1 MTSDVKHRYE
11 PLVLN
16 VKDCMLTPIAA
27 TETPTHT
34 TGLAP
39 AATTTTLPHTQK
51 TTETAVLQTSAMADV
66 TAMEV
71 RSSFLTPFFQ
81 PQEPNSY
88 PAGQSVEL
96 EPLAQNGQQFGRAQD
111 PNAILNE
118 CRAIDHGIDDI
129 ERKLESLKMLQQR
142 ALDDPDTS
150 ATSSTNRQLDDLSA
164 EIMTGYRGLLQR
176 IKTLKAMP
184 ESGSPKNAPQLG
196 KVDRRLKATVN
207 MHQNVE
213 STFRKRTQEQMARQ
227 YKIVR
232 PEASDEEVR
241 EAVEDTRSQQIFSQA
256 MLQSDR
262 RGQATSALNAVE
274 GRHQAIQK
282 IERQIIELA
291 QLFQDMEELVV
302 AQEDMVVDIEQK
314 GEDVAEHMDKGTQEI
329 GTAIKTA
336 RSRNK
341 KKWICLGI
349 AVTIIIVI
357 VIIVVIIEVVNKS
370 PNNTAKRSVSE
381 EVELAMR
388 SIPASQYGGGAEV
401 NAMFARLVRAAREG
415 KGLEN

>member
-1 MTSDVKHRYE
+1 
-11 PLVLN
+11 
-16 VKDCMLTPIAA
+16 
-27 TETPTHT
+27 
-34 TGLAP
+34 
-39 AATTTTLPHTQK
+39 
-51 TTETAVLQTSAMADV
+51 
-66 TAMEV
+66 
-71 RSSFLTPFFQ
+71 
-81 PQEPNSY
+81 
-88 PAGQSVEL
+88 
-96 EPLAQNGQQFGRAQD
+96 
-111 PNAILNE
+111 
-118 CRAIDHGIDDI
+118 
-129 ERKLESLKMLQQR
+129 MLQQR
-142 ALDDPDTS
+142 ALDDPDAS
-150 ATSSTNRQLDDLSA
+150 ATSSTNRQLDELSA

-357 VIIVVIIEVVNKS
+357 VIIVVIVEVVKKS

-401 NAMFARLVRAAREG
+401 NAMFAKLVRAAREG

>member
-1 MTSDVKHRYE
+1 
-11 PLVLN
+11 
-16 VKDCMLTPIAA
+16 
-27 TETPTHT
+27 
-34 TGLAP
+34 
-39 AATTTTLPHTQK
+39 
-51 TTETAVLQTSAMADV
+51 
-66 TAMEV
+66 
-71 RSSFLTPFFQ
+71 
-81 PQEPNSY
+81 
-88 PAGQSVEL
+88 
-96 EPLAQNGQQFGRAQD
+96 
-111 PNAILNE
+111 
-118 CRAIDHGIDDI
+118 
-129 ERKLESLKMLQQR
+129 MLQQR
-142 ALDDPDTS
+142 ALDDPDAS

-282 IERQIIELA
+282 IERQMIELA

-302 AQEDMVVDIEQK
+302 QQEDMVVDIEQK

-349 AVTIIIVI
+349 AVAIIIII
-357 VIIVVIIEVVNKS
+357 VIIVVITQLVNK
-370 PNNTAKRSVSE
+370 PADNNNAKRSVSE
-381 EVELAMR
+381 GFELAMR
-388 SIPASQYGGGAEV
+388 SVPAAQYGSDAEI
-401 NAMFARLVRAAREG
+401 NTMFATLVRATRKA

>member
-1 MTSDVKHRYE
+1 M
-11 PLVLN
+11 
-16 VKDCMLTPIAA
+16 
-27 TETPTHT
+27 ETPTHT

-39 AATTTTLPHTQK
+39 AVTTTTLPRTLK
-51 TTETAVLQTSAMADV
+51 TTPTAALQTSAMADV
-66 TAMEV
+66 TAMVV
-71 RSSFLTPFFQ
+71 RLPPLLISVEL
-81 PQEPNSY
+81 QEPNSH

-142 ALDDPDTS
+142 ALDDPDAS

-349 AVTIIIVI
+349 AVAIIIIIVI
-357 VIIVVIIEVVNKS
+357 VVVITQLVNK
-370 PNNTAKRSVSE
+370 PADNNNAKRSVSE
-381 EVELAMR
+381 EVGLAMR
-388 SIPASQYGGGAEV
+388 SIPAAEYASGAEV
-401 NAMFARLVRAAREG
+401 NAMFARLVRAAREA
-415 KGLEN
+415 KGLDN